1 MWDVRRGMWEMGRG
15 MSDVE
20 GRGVASNWAG
30 VFKAPFTGSCGALAS
45 SPPTPLREVEIRRS
59 APSVSLRSTAPPLGA
74 RERAGRSWAR
84 QRPLTPFA
92 ARRDLSPRGG
102 ERGLQDND
110 PSSEPR
116 SLCDILSPRGKEM
129 EGGGV
134 GRGGAGAGA
143 GGKWRVLLGV
153 LQLPSTGR
161 YPKSSLPPGLSLRPP
176 PDLTDGWTPLS
187 SALAWWA
194 EPARRRRLPL

>member
-102 ERGLQDND
+102 ERGRQDKD
-110 PSSEPR
+110 STPVASRHP
-116 SLCDILSPRGKEM
+116 LPA
-129 EGGGV
+129 
-134 GRGGAGAGA
+134 GRGEGRGCSRMRIRCPAGAGSVEYTRLRVSLTRLLA
-143 GGKWRVLLGV
+143 GFA
-153 LQLPSTGR
+153 PSVATRRG
-161 YPKSSLPPGLSLRPP
+161 
-176 PDLTDGWTPLS
+176 PDGTK
-187 SALAWWA
+187 
-194 EPARRRRLPL
+194 RRRSPVSVRPA